1 MQQCRSNLPNVRV
14 GWPKRE
20 RFGSVSFS
28 SSNRLP
34 KIALPV
40 STANPVTF
48 APGHARLATNPQYR
62 LRSVARFRVARRCE
76 PIQGKSAAY
85 KPIPITPRNTGAT
98 RRFIFRS
105 CAPPTGRFDGRH
117 ARPPPPRR
125 YPERPDC
132 WHVYY
137 GGVHAGC

>member
-1 MQQCRSNLPNVRV
+1 
-14 GWPKRE
+14 
-20 RFGSVSFS
+20 
-28 SSNRLP
+28 LP

-98 RRFIFRS
+98 RRFIRRGS
-105 CAPPTGRFDGRH
+105 PWRDQASEEK
-117 ARPPPPRR
+117 ARRR
-125 YPERPDC
+125 EPAGF
-132 WHVYY
+132 
-137 GGVHAGC
+137 GGADET